1 MLNRITK
8 LNMKALLRILVLS
21 ALVWSMGACRS
32 KPQSIN
38 ALSAAAVTP
47 VADAENG
54 FGFRLLRTLISD
66 HSPTNAIVSPFSVSQ
81 ALMMTYNGAAGG
93 TQRAMAQ
100 TLGIGS
106 ISRDRLNAANRQL
119 LKSLH
124 QPVPYPGYLYELL
137 TRRRNRKAWLKIANA
152 LWVEK
157 RFSLNPG
164 FVSLNED
171 FYGAETRSLDFAGQ
185 PQRATDTINAWVSR
199 NTQGKIPS
207 ILEGLSRDTALVLT
221 DAVYFNGRWKE
232 PFEPRATA
240 PRTFFLPNG
249 KSVMTA
255 MMSKYRGAYPYL
267 ETDGFQAIRMP
278 YANPQFAMYVFL
290 PRKRD
295 GLGEFLKSLDQSHWK
310 EWAAK
315 FSSKEGS
322 IVLPKFQ
329 LDYGNR
335 LVDALKALGMTVAFE
350 PGAADF
356 SGIDSSRPL
365 YISDVEHKTYV
376 KVDERGTE
384 AAAATAIVAYP
395 DAAYFPGPFE
405 MVVDHPFLF
414 AIADQQ
420 SGAILFVGAVVDPSQ
435 RG

>member
-1 MLNRITK
+1 
-8 LNMKALLRILVLS
+8 MKALLRIFILS
-21 ALVWSMGACRS
+21 ALAWSMAACRGN
-32 KPQSIN
+32 PQSIN

-47 VADAENG
+47 VAEAENG

-66 HSPTNAIVSPFSVSQ
+66 HSLTNVIISPLSVSQ
-81 ALMMTYNGAAGG
+81 GLIMAFNGAAGG

-106 ISRDRLNAANRQL
+106 ISSDPLNAANRQL

-124 QPVPYPGYLYELL
+124 QPVPYRGYLYWLL

-157 RFSLNPG
+157 RFSINRE
-164 FVSLNED
+164 FVNLNED
-171 FYGAETRSLDFAGQ
+171 FYGAETRSLDFGGQ

-232 PFEPRATA
+232 PFQPHATA
-240 PRTFFLPNG
+240 PRAFFLLNG
-249 KSVMTA
+249 KSVMTP
-255 MMSKYRGAYPYL
+255 MMSKFREAYPYL
-267 ETDGFQAIRMP
+267 ETDAFQAILMP

-315 FSSKEGS
+315 FSSREGA

-329 LDYGNR
+329 LGYGNG
-335 LVDALKALGMTVAFE
+335 LVDSLKALGMKVAFE

-356 SGIDSSRPL
+356 SGITSSRQL

-376 KVDERGTE
+376 KIDERGTE
-384 AAAATAIVAYP
+384 AAAATAMIFYP
-395 DAAYFPGPFE
+395 TARSFPGPFE
-405 MVVDHPFLF
+405 MIVDHPFLF

-420 SGAILFVGAVVDPSQ
+420 SGAILFVGTVIDPSQ

>member
-232 PFEPRATA
+232 PFEPRATLRA
-240 PRTFFLPNG
+240 HSSCRT
-249 KSVMTA
+249 
-255 MMSKYRGAYPYL
+255 
-267 ETDGFQAIRMP
+267 E
-278 YANPQFAMYVFL
+278 
-290 PRKRD
+290 
-295 GLGEFLKSLDQSHWK
+295 
-310 EWAAK
+310 
-315 FSSKEGS
+315 
-322 IVLPKFQ
+322 
-329 LDYGNR
+329 NR
-335 LVDALKALGMTVAFE
+335 
-350 PGAADF
+350 
-356 SGIDSSRPL
+356 
-365 YISDVEHKTYV
+365 
-376 KVDERGTE
+376 
-384 AAAATAIVAYP
+384 
-395 DAAYFPGPFE
+395 
-405 MVVDHPFLF
+405 
-414 AIADQQ
+414 
-420 SGAILFVGAVVDPSQ
+420 
-435 RG
+435 